1 MHSAH
6 TLRASSQRAQRRDR
20 AAPIQTP
27 IHVMSMNAQ
36 TAARIAPLLESDP
49 RSQDPVLEELVNFV
63 GYRPNALLTMAR
75 KPGVVP
81 ALLQLLGVTL
91 RGNGL
96 FPQSLRF
103 LIAAETSRGA
113 RCRYTT
119 THLVHAAHHL
129 GVSWEKLDALP
140 YYRDDSRY
148 SDQERKALTIA
159 TAGSNLPVH
168 EPAQAIEQ
176 ARQVYTDDEIA
187 EIVSCVAMV
196 GWFNRWNGLMGSEL
210 EPVPSEA
217 LIHVH
222 WLQDLEV

>member
-1 MHSAH
+1 
-6 TLRASSQRAQRRDR
+6 
-20 AAPIQTP
+20 
-27 IHVMSMNAQ
+27 MNAH
-36 TAARIAPLLESDP
+36 TAARIAPLHENDP
-49 RSQDPVLEELVNFV
+49 RSQDPVLEELVGFV

-91 RGNGL
+91 RGDGL
-96 FPQSLRF
+96 IPEPLRF
-103 LIAAETSRGA
+103 LIAAETARGA

-119 THLVHAAHHL
+119 THLVHVAHHL
-129 GVSWEKLDALP
+129 GIGWDKLAALP
-140 YYRDDSRY
+140 FYQYDARY
-148 SDQERKALTIA
+148 TEQERKALVIA
-159 TAGSNLPVH
+159 TAGGSLPVR
-168 EPAQAIEQ
+168 EPAEAIEQ
-176 ARQVYTDDEIA
+176 ARQVFTEEEIV

-217 LIHVH
+217 LAHVP

>member
-1 MHSAH
+1 
-6 TLRASSQRAQRRDR
+6 
-20 AAPIQTP
+20 
-27 IHVMSMNAQ
+27 MNSK
-36 TAARIAPLLESDP
+36 TAARIAPLEENDP

-91 RGNGL
+91 RGDGL
-96 FPQSLRF
+96 FPESLRF

-129 GVSWEKLDALP
+129 GVGWDKLAALP
-140 YYRDDSRY
+140 YYQDDSRY
-148 SDQERKALTIA
+148 SEHERTALTIA
-159 TAGSNLPVH
+159 TAGSNLPVR
-168 EPAQAIEQ
+168 EPAEAIAQ
-176 ARQVYTDDEIA
+176 ARVVFTDEQIA

-210 EPVPSEA
+210 EAVPSEA
-217 LIHVH
+217 LVYVP
-222 WLQDLEV
+222 WLRELET

>member
-1 MHSAH
+1 
-6 TLRASSQRAQRRDR
+6 
-20 AAPIQTP
+20 
-27 IHVMSMNAQ
+27 MNAH
-36 TAARIAPLLESDP
+36 TAARIAPLHENDP
-49 RSQDPVLEELVNFV
+49 RSQDPVLEELVGFV

-91 RGNGL
+91 RGDG
-96 FPQSLRF
+96 PIPEPLRF
-103 LIAAETSRGA
+103 LIAAETARGA

-119 THLVHAAHHL
+119 THLVHVAHHL
-129 GVSWEKLDALP
+129 GIGWDKLAALP
-140 YYRDDSRY
+140 FYQYDARY
-148 SDQERKALTIA
+148 TEQERKALVIA
-159 TAGSNLPVH
+159 TAGGSLPVR

-176 ARQVYTDDEIA
+176 ARQVFTEEEIV

-217 LIHVH
+217 LAHVP

>member
-1 MHSAH
+1 
-6 TLRASSQRAQRRDR
+6 
-20 AAPIQTP
+20 
-27 IHVMSMNAQ
+27 MNAH
-36 TAARIAPLLESDP
+36 TAARIAPLHENDP
-49 RSQDPVLEELVNFV
+49 RSQDPVLEELVGFV

-91 RGNGL
+91 RGDGL
-96 FPQSLRF
+96 IPEPLRF
-103 LIAAETSRGA
+103 LIAAETARGA

-129 GVSWEKLDALP
+129 GVGWDKLAALP
-140 YYRDDSRY
+140 FYQDDARY
-148 SDQERKALTIA
+148 TEQERKALVIA
-159 TAGSNLPVH
+159 TAGGSLPVR

-176 ARQVYTDDEIA
+176 ARQVFTEEEIV

-217 LIHVH
+217 LAHVP

>member
-1 MHSAH
+1 
-6 TLRASSQRAQRRDR
+6 
-20 AAPIQTP
+20 
-27 IHVMSMNAQ
+27 MNAH
-36 TAARIAPLLESDP
+36 TAARIAPLHENDP
-49 RSQDPVLEELVNFV
+49 RSQDPVLEELVGFV

-91 RGNGL
+91 RGDG
-96 FPQSLRF
+96 PIPEPLRF
-103 LIAAETSRGA
+103 LIAAETARGA

-129 GVSWEKLDALP
+129 GVGWDKLAALP
-140 YYRDDSRY
+140 FYQDDARY
-148 SDQERKALTIA
+148 TEQERKALVIA
-159 TAGSNLPVH
+159 TAGGSLPVR

-176 ARQVYTDDEIA
+176 ARQVFTEEEIV

-217 LIHVH
+217 LAHVP

>member
-1 MHSAH
+1 
-6 TLRASSQRAQRRDR
+6 
-20 AAPIQTP
+20 
-27 IHVMSMNAQ
+27 MNAH
-36 TAARIAPLLESDP
+36 TAARIAPLHENDP
-49 RSQDPVLEELVNFV
+49 RSQDPVLEELVGFV

-91 RGNGL
+91 RGDGL
-96 FPQSLRF
+96 IPEPLRF
-103 LIAAETSRGA
+103 LIAAETARGA

-119 THLVHAAHHL
+119 THLVHVAHHL
-129 GVSWEKLDALP
+129 GIGWDKLAALP
-140 YYRDDSRY
+140 FYQYDARY
-148 SDQERKALTIA
+148 TEQERKALVIA
-159 TAGSNLPVH
+159 TAGGSLPVR

-176 ARQVYTDDEIA
+176 ARQVFTGEEIV

-217 LIHVH
+217 LAHVP

>member
-1 MHSAH
+1 
-6 TLRASSQRAQRRDR
+6 
-20 AAPIQTP
+20 
-27 IHVMSMNAQ
+27 MNAR
-36 TAARIAPLLESDP
+36 TAARIAPLHESDP
-49 RSQDPVLEELVNFV
+49 RSRDPVLEELVDFV

-81 ALLQLLGVTL
+81 ALLKLLSVTL
-91 RGNGL
+91 RGDGQL
-96 FPQSLRF
+96 TQALRF
-103 LIAAETSRGA
+103 LIAAEAARGA

-129 GVSWEKLDALP
+129 GVGWDKLAALP
-140 YYRDDSRY
+140 SYRDDPRY
-148 SDQERKALTIA
+148 TEQERKALAIA
-159 TAGSNLPVH
+159 TAGGSLPVR
-168 EPAQAIEQ
+168 EPGQAIDQ
-176 ARQVYTDDEIA
+176 ARQVFSEEEIV

-217 LIHVH
+217 LSHVP

>member
-1 MHSAH
+1 MNAH
-6 TLRASSQRAQRRDR
+6 T
-20 AAPIQTP
+20 T
-27 IHVMSMNAQ
+27 
-36 TAARIAPLLESDP
+36 ARIAPLHENDP
-49 RSQDPVLEELVNFV
+49 RSQDPVLEELVGFV

-91 RGNGL
+91 RGDGL
-96 FPQSLRF
+96 IPEPLRF
-103 LIAAETSRGA
+103 LIAAETARGA

-119 THLVHAAHHL
+119 THLVHVAHHL
-129 GVSWEKLDALP
+129 GIGWDKLAALP
-140 YYRDDSRY
+140 FYQYDARY
-148 SDQERKALTIA
+148 TEQERKALVIA
-159 TAGSNLPVH
+159 TAGGSLPVR

-176 ARQVYTDDEIA
+176 ARQVFTEEEIV

-217 LIHVH
+217 LAHIP

>member
-1 MHSAH
+1 
-6 TLRASSQRAQRRDR
+6 
-20 AAPIQTP
+20 
-27 IHVMSMNAQ
+27 MNAP
-36 TAARIAPLLESDP
+36 TAARIAPLHENDL
-49 RSQDPVLEELVNFV
+49 RSHDPVLEELVDFV

-91 RGNGL
+91 RGDGL
-96 FPQSLRF
+96 LLQPLRF
-103 LIAAETSRGA
+103 LIAAEAARGA

-129 GVSWEKLDALP
+129 GVGWDKLAVLP
-140 YYRDDSRY
+140 SYRDDPRY
-148 SDQERKALTIA
+148 TEQERKALAIA
-159 TAGSNLPVH
+159 TAGGSLPVR
-168 EPAQAIEQ
+168 EPGQAIDQ
-176 ARQVYTDDEIA
+176 ARQVFTEEEIV

-217 LIHVH
+217 LAHVP

>member
-1 MHSAH
+1 MKAH
-6 TLRASSQRAQRRDR
+6 
-20 AAPIQTP
+20 
-27 IHVMSMNAQ
+27 
-36 TAARIAPLLESDP
+36 TAARIAPLHENDP
-49 RSQDPVLEELVNFV
+49 RSQDPVLEELVGFV

-91 RGNGL
+91 RGDGL
-96 FPQSLRF
+96 IPEPLRF
-103 LIAAETSRGA
+103 LIAAETARGA

-129 GVSWEKLDALP
+129 GVGWDKLAALP
-140 YYRDDSRY
+140 FYQDDARY
-148 SDQERKALTIA
+148 TEQERKALVIA
-159 TAGSNLPVH
+159 TAGGSLPVR
-168 EPAQAIEQ
+168 EPAQAIEK
-176 ARQVYTDDEIA
+176 ARQVFTEEEIV

-217 LIHVH
+217 LSHVP

>member
-1 MHSAH
+1 
-6 TLRASSQRAQRRDR
+6 
-20 AAPIQTP
+20 
-27 IHVMSMNAQ
+27 MNAH
-36 TAARIAPLLESDP
+36 TAARIAPLHENDP
-49 RSQDPVLEELVNFV
+49 RSQDPVLEELVGFV

-91 RGNGL
+91 RGDGL
-96 FPQSLRF
+96 IPEPLRF
-103 LIAAETSRGA
+103 LIAAETARGA

-129 GVSWEKLDALP
+129 GVGWDKLAALP
-140 YYRDDSRY
+140 FYQDDARY
-148 SDQERKALTIA
+148 TEQERKALVIA
-159 TAGSNLPVH
+159 TAGGSLPVR

-176 ARQVYTDDEIA
+176 ARQVFTGEEIV

-217 LIHVH
+217 LAHVP

>member
-1 MHSAH
+1 
-6 TLRASSQRAQRRDR
+6 
-20 AAPIQTP
+20 
-27 IHVMSMNAQ
+27 MNVHA
-36 TAARIAPLLESDP
+36 TARIAPLHENDP
-49 RSQDPVLEELVNFV
+49 RSRDPVLEELVDFV

-96 FPQSLRF
+96 LTQPLRF
-103 LIAAETSRGA
+103 LIAAETARGA
-113 RCRYTT
+113 RCRYTA

-129 GVSWEKLDALP
+129 GVCWDKLAALP
-140 YYRDDSRY
+140 SYRDDPRY
-148 SDQERKALTIA
+148 TGQERKALAIA
-159 TAGSNLPVH
+159 TAGGSLPVR
-168 EPAQAIEQ
+168 EPGHAIEQ
-176 ARQVYTDDEIA
+176 AREVFGEEEIV
-187 EIVSCVAMV
+187 EIVSCAAMV

-217 LIHVH
+217 LAHVP